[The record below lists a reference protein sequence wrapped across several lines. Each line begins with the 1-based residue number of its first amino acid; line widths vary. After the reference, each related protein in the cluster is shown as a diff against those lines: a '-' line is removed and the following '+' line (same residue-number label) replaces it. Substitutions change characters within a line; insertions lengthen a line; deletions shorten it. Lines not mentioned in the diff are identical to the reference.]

1 MYCVVLNCIVLYV
14 LAFADVKVEVELDPQ
29 ELVEVKVEPD
39 VEVKYED
46 QKADADIEGN
56 FEDQKADTYRD
67 GSQDF
72 SSHYAEAGIGNCSSE
87 WPHKRSECGKSF
99 PTFAGV
105 QKHSYKHK
113 PKIFS
118 CDICGQN
125 FYHPNLL
132 KTHRWETLFM

>member
-46 QKADADIEGN
+46 QKAD
-56 FEDQKADTYRD
+56 TYRD

-99 PTFAGV
+99 PTFAGA

-118 CDICGQN
+118 CDICGQR